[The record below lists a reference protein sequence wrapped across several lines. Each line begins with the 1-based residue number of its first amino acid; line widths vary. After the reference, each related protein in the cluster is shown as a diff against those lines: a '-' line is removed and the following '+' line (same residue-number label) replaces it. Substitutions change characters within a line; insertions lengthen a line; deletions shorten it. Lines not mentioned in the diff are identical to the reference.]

1 MDDLQNM
8 IQRDIERLEEVSN
21 RSLTIKERLINK
33 LSSIVEKMKLDP
45 DKEDTSRLETK
56 VSLINSINSLL
67 TEYEKQFR
75 DTVKAKAKI
84 NIDNDMK
91 DNLSTVV
98 TSVLKEITNNI
109 GKVSP
114 SNNSEQVS
122 LSEIDEHVESL
133 LKEKNIDISKEETS
147 PVDTN
152 IPENLD
158 EIVSEQIDEI
168 IKTSK
173 EGE

>member
-1 MDDLQNM
+1 MDDLQDM
-8 IQRDIERLEEVSN
+8 IQRDISRLEEVSN
-21 RSLTIKERLINK
+21 RSLAIKERLINK

-45 DKEDTSRLETK
+45 DDEKTSRLEAK
-56 VSLINSINSLL
+56 ISLINSVNSLL

-75 DTVKAKAKI
+75 DTVKTKARI

-91 DNLSTVV
+91 DNLSSVV

-114 SNNSEQVS
+114 SDDSEQVS
-122 LSEIDEHVESL
+122 ISEIDEHVESL

-158 EIVSEQIDEI
+158 EIVSEQIDDI
-168 IKTSK
+168 IKG
-173 EGE
+173 EGD